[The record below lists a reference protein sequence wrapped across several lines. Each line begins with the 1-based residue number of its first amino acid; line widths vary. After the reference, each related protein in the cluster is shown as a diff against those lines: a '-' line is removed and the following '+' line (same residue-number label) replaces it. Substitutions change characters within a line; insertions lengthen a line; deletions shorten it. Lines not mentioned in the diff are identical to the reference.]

1 MIITDTLIGSGAVEM
16 AEVDAATYRRLFPRP
31 AVVYNSVEFT
41 SLVAPMVTE
50 VKRVAI
56 MAGGK
61 ARLGLTIGVRAD
73 GTMAAP
79 FSAPF
84 ACFDANDNPGAS
96 MMLSAVAAMRRCY
109 PGLRVTLPPPIYSP
123 SVTSKTLLAMMQQG
137 CSLAWTDW
145 NYHLPL
151 TSERGG
157 YERLLCTGRRTILR
171 RASRDHFHLETVDD
185 DPLRAYNI
193 VEAHHAAK
201 GYPMRMSARQILDTT
216 GVDGPVDAHFFVLT
230 DGSRDAAA
238 AIVYDT
244 TPDIAQV
251 IYWADNPSAGA
262 FAPMN
267 LLCARLH
274 DHYAARGFKIL
285 DIGPSSSEGVA
296 ATGLCDFKERVGCVP
311 TAKPT
316 IIL

>member
-1 MIITDTLIGSGAVEM
+1 
-16 AEVDAATYRRLFPRP
+16 
-31 AVVYNSVEFT
+31 
-41 SLVAPMVTE
+41 
-50 VKRVAI
+50 
-56 MAGGK
+56 
-61 ARLGLTIGVRAD
+61 
-73 GTMAAP
+73 
-79 FSAPF
+79 
-84 ACFDANDNPGAS
+84 
-96 MMLSAVAAMRRCY
+96 
-109 PGLRVTLPPPIYSP
+109 
-123 SVTSKTLLAMMQQG
+123 MMQQG

-274 DHYAARGFKIL
+274 DHYAARGLQNTRHRSIIERRSCRHRSMRLQGESRVCSDGQAYHYTLKS
-285 DIGPSSSEGVA
+285 PA
-296 ATGLCDFKERVGCVP
+296 ADSAPKKMLFIFHT
-311 TAKPT
+311 
-316 IIL
+316 

>member
-1 MIITDTLIGSGAVEM
+1 MISTDTSIDSGAVELT
-16 AEVDAATYRRLFPRP
+16 EVDSATYRSIFPRP

-41 SLVAPMVTE
+41 SLVAPMVAE

-73 GTMAAP
+73 GSMAAP

-84 ACFDANDNPGAS
+84 ACFDANGKPGAS
-96 MMLSAVAAMRRCY
+96 MMLSAVEAMRKHY
-109 PGLRVTLPPPIYSP
+109 PGLKVTLPPPIYSP
-123 SVTSKTLLAMMQQG
+123 SVTAKTLLAMMQQG

-151 TSERGG
+151 TSAPGG
-157 YERLLCTGRRTILR
+157 YERLLCTAKRTKLR
-171 RASRDHFHLETVDD
+171 RASRDHFRLETVDD

-193 VEAHHAAK
+193 VAAHHAAK

-216 GVDGPVDAHFFVLT
+216 GEGGPVDAHFFVLT

-238 AIVYDT
+238 AIVYNT
-244 TPDIAQV
+244 TADIAQV

-262 FAPMN
+262 LAPMN
-267 LLCARLH
+267 LLCGQLH
-274 DHYAARGFKIL
+274 DHYAARGFRIL

-296 ATGLCDFKERVGCVP
+296 ATGLCAFKESVGCIP
-311 TAKPT
+311 SPKPT